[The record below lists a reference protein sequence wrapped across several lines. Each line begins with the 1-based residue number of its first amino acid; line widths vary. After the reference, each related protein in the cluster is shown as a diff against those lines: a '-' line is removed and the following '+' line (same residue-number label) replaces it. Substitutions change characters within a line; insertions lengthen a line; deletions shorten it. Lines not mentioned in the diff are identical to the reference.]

1 MPFLTREEIESRLAQ
16 LRRDLDLAHATYSGA
31 IQDCEWFL
39 AQLDIEEIG
48 QAEGPPAT
56 ADKETAR

>member
-1 MPFLTREEIESRLAQ
+1 MASPTREEIESRLAQ

-39 AQLDIEEIG
+39 SQYDTPIPEPIDEDI
-48 QAEGPPAT
+48 
-56 ADKETAR
+56 ADA